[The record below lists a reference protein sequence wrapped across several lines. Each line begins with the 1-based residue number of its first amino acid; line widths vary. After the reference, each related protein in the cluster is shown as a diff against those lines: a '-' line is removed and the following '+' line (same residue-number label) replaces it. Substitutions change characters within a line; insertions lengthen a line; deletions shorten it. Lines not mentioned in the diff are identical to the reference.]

1 MTVSDKKV
9 IEPENNK
16 IFVNGINLN
25 YFDWGGDGP
34 VMVLLHGSHGS
45 TSFGRMWDFTARL
58 LHPDYRILAL
68 DQRGFGDSDK
78 PQTGYASED
87 YAADLAA
94 FVDALGIAPFILV
107 GKSMGGRVAQT
118 YGGLY
123 PDKVSHIV
131 LVNGPH
137 YVSLFSDPEAAERFR
152 KGSEAMRVPQTTF
165 PSEDEAIKQLSDRY
179 AERGGE
185 TVLRHDLKYNTNRKP
200 DGRLEWKYDNNARA
214 ESHYHIPDNLTSY
227 VKRITCP
234 VLFAV
239 AENNQDMSGERLH
252 HAESLFSNVVS
263 VKIANSSHD
272 PQTEN
277 PVETARVIREFL
289 AK

>member
-1 MTVSDKKV
+1 MTVPKEATEEPV
-9 IEPENNK
+9 IK
-16 IFVNGINLN
+16 RIFINGINLN
-25 YFDWGGDGP
+25 YFDWEGDGP
-34 VMVLLHGSHGS
+34 AMVLLHGSHGS
-45 TSFGRMWDFTARL
+45 TSYGRMWDFTARL

-78 PQTGYASED
+78 PQTGYTSED

-137 YVSLFSDPEAAERFR
+137 YVSLFSDPEVAKRFR
-152 KGSEAMRVPQTTF
+152 NGAEAMRVSKTSFT
-165 PSEDEAIKQLSDRY
+165 SEEEAIKHLSKSY
-179 AERGGE
+179 NLRGGE
-185 TVLRHDLKYNTNRKP
+185 AILRHDLRYNTIRKP
-200 DGRLEWKYDNNARA
+200 DGSLEWKYDKNARA

-239 AENNQDMSGERLH
+239 AENNQDMSGDRLH
-252 HAESLFSNVVS
+252 RAESLFTNVIS
-263 VKIANSSHD
+263 VKISNSSHD

-277 PVETARVIREFL
+277 PSELAKAIRDFL
-289 AK
+289 AA